1 MKITIER
8 KRKGVMQNSKT
19 EHIWYSAKLSAW
31 RRKLEDERKRFGI
44 QSILG
49 DTTCFAFI
57 DGKRVEF
64 THQTS
69 EKVEPKANFDDF
81 EYLGYGFEYEVVDND
96 NE

>member
-1 MKITIER
+1 MKITIVR
-8 KRKGVMQNSKT
+8 KRQGVMRNSKT
-19 EHIWYSAKLSAW
+19 KHIWYSAKASAW
-31 RRKLEDERKRFGI
+31 RRELRDIGVD
-44 QSILG
+44 

-81 EYLGYGFEYEVVDND
+81 EYLGCGFNYEIVDNT
-96 NE
+96 